1 MVSRTLKP
9 INPAVQDEFWG
20 LSEEII
26 HAYVTDLSLAQAE
39 GFQIVELYRQR
50 GDAENVFDEL
60 KNQWGFAGFSS
71 QNAVVSETAARM
83 LLLVYNLWT
92 MFTRVLKNQ
101 DKHSEAI
108 TTRYELLLIPG
119 KIVKTGREKTI
130 VLSVGK
136 RLETLLKAAYKRLH
150 EWLSQTA
157 PQLILYP
164 RKPPPWTL
172 FNLQDHPLTTH
183 NCGF

>member
-20 LSEEII
+20 LSEETI
-26 HAYVTDLSLAQAE
+26 HAYVTDLSVGQAE
-39 GFQIVELYRQR
+39 GFQVVELYRQR

-83 LLLVYNLWT
+83 LLLVYNLST
-92 MFTRVLKNQ
+92 MFTRVLKNRNG
-101 DKHSEAI
+101 HSEAI
-108 TTRYELLLIPG
+108 TSRYELLLIPG
-119 KIVKTGREKTI
+119 KIVKNGREKTI

-136 RLETLLKAAYKRLH
+136 RLETLLRAAYARLH

-164 RKPPPWTL
+164 GKPPPWTL
-172 FNLQDHPLTTH
+172 FNLQEHPLTTP